1 MYFRGG
7 KGTLGGNHGTKSHLP
22 PYNVVLLLQQTFG
35 LPSYMHQIETGN
47 YGWLQ
52 GGLLVES
59 QDNGKEA
66 TRCCYSN
73 HYNTDEPTPHQEIL
87 GRTSAVNKA
96 VRKGKTVHY
105 LFVYWGDGG
114 KTYTS

>member
-1 MYFRGG
+1 
-7 KGTLGGNHGTKSHLP
+7 
-22 PYNVVLLLQQTFG
+22 
-35 LPSYMHQIETGN
+35 MHQIETGN

-52 GGLLVES
+52 AGLPVES

-87 GRTSAVNKA
+87 GRTSAVNKPKLGRERQYIIYLCIGGMGA
-96 VRKGKTVHY
+96 KLTHHRHY
-105 LFVYWGDGG
+105 PRL
-114 KTYTS
+114 